1 MAPLGMRMALHF
13 SLALGCGSLAV
24 AVIVEAVF
32 RLVHHAAPSRLTVI
46 LEVAFEIFVTLAG
59 LMGLLLF
66 ATGHRPKEMLHLLYG
81 LIALGAIPVGDV
93 IAMDYTN
100 GKKAAMRLGMAVVAL
115 GVIVRLFMTG

>member
-1 MAPLGMRMALHF
+1 MALHF

-81 LIALGAIPVGDV
+81 LIALGAIPCCQTGTVKSMV
-93 IAMDYTN
+93 PIVVAV
-100 GKKAAMRLGMAVVAL
+100 AVVK
-115 GVIVRLFMTG
+115 VQV